1 MLKIAIVDDD
11 VFYINEIKAHI
22 QRYQTEKG
30 VNIHVT
36 TFTSG
41 FELISDYKPI
51 YDIVLLDIEMPHLN
65 GMEVAKSIRK
75 ADPHAVIVFIT
86 QTAKYAIN
94 GYEVNAFDYMMKPI
108 EYTQFSIKFR
118 AAIDVIDKREDFSLM
133 VPLEDG
139 RRHVKA
145 QEILYIEVK
154 DHWLHIV
161 TKDGELMML
170 GSLKEMEEK
179 LSQSHFVRCSKSFL
193 INLQHVTRLR
203 TDSVVIQGRYEINMS
218 RAKRKAV
225 QNRFVAYYNEMRW

>member
-11 VFYINEIKAHI
+11 VKYIDEISAHI
-22 QRYQTEKG
+22 QRYQAEKG
-30 VNIHVT
+30 VSIHVT

-65 GMEVAKSIRK
+65 GMDVAKSIRK

-108 EYTQFSIKFR
+108 EYTQFSIKFG
-118 AAIDVIDKREDFSLM
+118 AAIDVIDNREEFSLM

-154 DHWLHIV
+154 DHWLHII

-193 INLQHVTRLR
+193 INLQHVTRMR
-203 TDSVVIQGRYEINMS
+203 TDSVMIHGNHEINMS
-218 RAKRKAV
+218 RTKRKVV
-225 QNRFVAYYNEMRW
+225 QNLFVDYYNKMRW